1 MIFIRK
7 SLDYVF
13 TREELHVLDS
23 VIPPFRRSKQV
34 PQVEVSIDDI
44 LHLLQKSKCFDLVVF
59 FCSLKSAVSRSHING
74 KGQSY
79 SAIPKNSSKVNISDE
94 VARSGA
100 WLHVNQSKASFQE

>member
-23 VIPPFRRSKQV
+23 IIPPFRRKKQE
-34 PQVEVSIDDI
+34 PLVEVSVVDI
-44 LHLLQKSKCFDLVVF
+44 FTWEKEQNVF
-59 FCSLKSAVSRSHING
+59 YSDCSFASLKSGSKSHING
-74 KGQSY
+74 RGQSY

>member
-23 VIPPFRRSKQV
+23 VIPPFRRKKQE
-34 PQVEVSIDDI
+34 PLVEVCIVDI
-44 LHLLQKSKCFDLVVF
+44 WLEQIVLTVIVF
-59 FCSLKSAVSRSHING
+59 FFSPKSGTKSHVNG

-94 VARSGA
+94 VAKSGA